1 MIVVDTSALV
11 AILLNE
17 PEAEVCSQALEVETD
32 VRISAGTLA
41 EALIVAMK
49 RQRAEDMRLLVEG
62 LGLTVEPLSSAGANR
77 VSQAYGR
84 WGKGVN
90 RAGLNF
96 GDCFA
101 YALAKELDCPLLFV
115 GEDFS
120 RTDARPALA

>member
-11 AILLNE
+11 AILLDE
-17 PEAEVCSQALEVETD
+17 PEAEACSQALEVETD

-49 RQRAEDMRLLVEG
+49 RERAEDMRLLVEG

-77 VSQAYGR
+77 VSEAYGR
-84 WGKGVN
+84 WGKGVH

-101 YALAKELDCPLLFV
+101 YACARHFGLPLLFK
-115 GEDFS
+115 GNDFS
-120 RTDARPALA
+120 QTDVEIA